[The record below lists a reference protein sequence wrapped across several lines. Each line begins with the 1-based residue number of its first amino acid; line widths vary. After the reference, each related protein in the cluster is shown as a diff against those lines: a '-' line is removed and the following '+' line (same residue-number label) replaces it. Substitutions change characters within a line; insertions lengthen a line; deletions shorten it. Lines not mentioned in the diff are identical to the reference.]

1 LNEASDYSPALEN
14 ADAEDEGEEQ
24 LVLLEERPAD
34 VAVDAGGEMSVEDVA
49 SFRQVVAL
57 PARHYRLYTR
67 HGGTGSHFVT
77 QRPSDPVTRESSDPE
92 TQLTRRPCS
101 IMNSKCRLTLQTNA
115 FAMGKR
121 FASLYRCLAFARFWK
136 GKILKITY

>member
-49 SFRQVVAL
+49 AFRQVVAL
-57 PARHYRLYTR
+57 
-67 HGGTGSHFVT
+67 
-77 QRPSDPVTRESSDPE
+77 
-92 TQLTRRPCS
+92 
-101 IMNSKCRLTLQTNA
+101 
-115 FAMGKR
+115 
-121 FASLYRCLAFARFWK
+121 LA
-136 GKILKITY
+136 